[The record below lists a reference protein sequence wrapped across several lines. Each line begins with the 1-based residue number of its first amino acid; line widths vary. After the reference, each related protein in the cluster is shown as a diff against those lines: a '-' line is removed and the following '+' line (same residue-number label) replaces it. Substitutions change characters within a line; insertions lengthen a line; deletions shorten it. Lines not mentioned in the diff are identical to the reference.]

1 MNRTLPSSFSSFSL
15 TRRRWLSIAGASA
28 LVACSKSDPQARLDA
43 AVEDLQ
49 AAIESRDTGDVMD
62 LLDANFRGSGNLE
75 PESARRLLTATFL
88 RYQNIRVVAL
98 ARSNT
103 IDPTAPTLAR
113 TQAQV
118 IVTGAQ
124 GLIPERAEPYA
135 VNLEWRLVDGDWK
148 LSDLRWE

>member
-1 MNRTLPSSFSSFSL
+1 MIATPSFAPHATCL
-15 TRRRWLSIAGASA
+15 TRRRWLSIAVASTLA
-28 LVACSKSDPQARLDA
+28 ACAKGDPQARLDA
-43 AVEDLQ
+43 TVDELR
-49 AAIESRDTGDVMD
+49 AAIEARNTGDVMD
-62 LLDANFRGSGNLE
+62 LLDDNFRGSANLE
-75 PESARRLLTATFL
+75 PDSARRRLTATFL